1 MEYLTAQQAAVKW
14 GVSPRLVQK
23 LCAQGRVDGAKKLG
37 ALWMVPDSA
46 IKPQDPR
53 RQHRAPLPGMT
64 GPASRS
70 PYPGLMPLMN
80 TPFVPG
86 HCMEQI
92 EQMPDGPEKEI
103 ALAEYFYFSGQ
114 PEQVLRHAAPYLQS
128 PDMAYRLSAYLLC
141 GYAGLSIGESEQAR
155 DALLHLREIL
165 LEAQNGPTQIFAA
178 AVCISTAAATLL
190 HLPLS
195 ESLPPVQDYLPLLP
209 PGLRAFGMYV
219 MAHSAYLQE
228 EYERS
233 LGIVQATLA
242 MQVECYP
249 IASIYLHLV
258 AVMDYMSLRRP
269 DQAQLHLLSAW
280 KLAKPDDLI
289 EGFGEHHG
297 LLGGMLEAVI
307 KKDWP
312 EDFKRII
319 AITYRFSAGWR
330 KIHNPITGHDV
341 ADNLT
346 TTEFAAA
353 MLAARGWTNQEIA
366 EQMNISPNTVKRYI
380 STVLEKL
387 NIRRRQDLKKYMLQ

>member
-1 MEYLTAQQAAVKW
+1 MEYLTVQQTAERW
-14 GVSPRLVQK
+14 GVSSRLIQK
-23 LCAQGRVDGAKKLG
+23 LCAQGRIAGAKKLG
-37 ALWMVPDSA
+37 ALWMIPDDA
-46 IKPQDPR
+46 KKPQDPR
-53 RQHRAPLPGMT
+53 RHQSAAPADGAA
-64 GPASRS
+64 GASLS
-70 PYPGLMPLMN
+70 PCPGLMPLMN
-80 TPFVPG
+80 TSFVPG
-86 HCMEQI
+86 HCMERI
-92 EQMPDGPEKEI
+92 EQMPDGPEKQI
-103 ALAEYFYFSGQ
+103 AFAEYFYFSGQ
-114 PEQVLRHAAPYLQS
+114 PEKVLRYAAPYLHS
-128 PDMAYRLSAYLLC
+128 PDAAFRLSACLLC
-141 GYAGLSIGESEQAR
+141 GYAALSTGESEQAR
-155 DALLHLREIL
+155 SALLHLNGIL
-165 LEAQNGPTQIFAA
+165 EQLQDGPVELFAA
-178 AVCISTAAATLL
+178 AVCICVAASTLL

-195 ESLPPVQDYLPLLP
+195 EKLPPVQDYLPLLP
-209 PGLRAFGMYV
+209 PGLQAFGMYV
-219 MAHSAYLQE
+219 MAHSAYLQG

-233 LGIVQATLA
+233 LGIVEATLA
-242 MQVECYP
+242 IQAKQYP

-269 DQAQLHLLSAW
+269 DRAQMHLLSAW
-280 KLAKPDDLI
+280 ELAKPDDLI

-312 EDFKRII
+312 EDFKRMI

-330 KIHNPITGHDV
+330 RIHNPITGHDV